1 MKWENMKRKHG
12 ATVVIGC
19 ISHICWVWACREATC
34 SVKCNLQWPGLCHS
48 QHSEWF
54 GWGQR
59 GLTQS
64 NEFHYGRQG
73 IQITHIQHKH
83 RGRASD
89 RVGAQ
94 HERQISGDIE
104 RKLDV
109 GKGTVGK
116 LAGGREGMRERR
128 QKLGSDGKQ
137 NRAVDV
143 EMQREEKGGWN
154 DKGDNY
160 GIKRES

>member
-1 MKWENMKRKHG
+1 MKRKHRG
-12 ATVVIGC
+12 TLIIGC
-19 ISHICWVWACREATC
+19 ISHICWGQACREATC
-34 SVKCNLQWPGLCHS
+34 SVKCNLQWPGPCDS
-48 QHSEWF
+48 QQSEWF
-54 GWGQR
+54 GRGQWG
-59 GLTQS
+59 LAQS

-89 RVGAQ
+89 HVGAQ
-94 HERQISGDIE
+94 RERQISSDIE

-116 LAGGREGMRERR
+116 LAGGCEGMRERR
-128 QKLGSDGKQ
+128 QKLGSVGKQ

-143 EMQREEKGGWN
+143 EMQWEEKGGWIYMVN
-154 DKGDNY
+154 CELWYEEGELKG
-160 GIKRES
+160 